1 MSLVGHKK
9 TPFKHIGHCI
19 LNQSLENV
27 WSIIK
32 DPMSLYSFFLSFH
45 NSKANQLRPSFPLLY
60 DLFEINNFSYGKN
73 FNLLI
78 NIKNTIETD
87 YCCRSCFVLR
97 EKEFIRSVLTLGL
110 HYVDSNKSYC
120 SFIYAN
126 YSCENYRENSFKVLS
141 ILQSI
146 TSVNSISSPLMYN
159 SQIERKIINANFNLA
174 LKFFTNIA
182 ICTNLLGE
190 LKQGTG
196 KELREGTIIESKV
209 DSINKDLILQVK
221 TVKIKANMFDLVV
234 FVYEKASP
242 FPQRKFIV
250 RLNNINN
257 EQTYVVFITQFFRK
271 RNERENKILGERK
284 RYVLKKLAAIIEKIN
299 EKNRNNVNS

>member
-1 MSLVGHKK
+1 MSLVGH
-9 TPFKHIGHCI
+9 TPFRHVGHCI
-19 LNQSLENV
+19 LNQSLERV

-60 DLFEINNFSYGKN
+60 DLFEINNFSYGKH

-87 YCCRSCFVLR
+87 YCCRSCFVLK

-110 HYVDSNKSYC
+110 HYVDYNKSYC
-120 SFIYAN
+120 SFIYTN
-126 YSCENYRENSFKVLS
+126 YSSRENSTKVLA
-141 ILQSI
+141 ILRSI
-146 TSVNSISSPLMYN
+146 TSINSISSPLMYN

-190 LKQGTG
+190 MKQGTG
-196 KELREGTIIESKV
+196 KELREGTIIESKI
-209 DSINKDLILQVK
+209 DSINRNLILQVK
-221 TVKIKANMFDLVV
+221 TVKIKANMFDLVI

-242 FPQRKFIV
+242 FPERKFIV

-257 EQTYVVFITQFFRK
+257 NQTYVVFITQFFRR
-271 RNERENKILGERK
+271 RNERENKILEERK
-284 RYVLKKLAAIIEKIN
+284 RYVLKKIAAIIEKIN
-299 EKNRNNVNS
+299 ERNRNNVNS